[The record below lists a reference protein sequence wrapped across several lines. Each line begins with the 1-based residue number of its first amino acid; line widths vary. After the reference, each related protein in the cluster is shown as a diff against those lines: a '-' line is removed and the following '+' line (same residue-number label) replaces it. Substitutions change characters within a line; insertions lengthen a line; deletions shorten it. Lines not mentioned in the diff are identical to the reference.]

1 MIQKQS
7 DEREGAQR
15 ERPPADFPDNIKERE
30 AEHPPVPAAAGVLL
44 IHSSVQPPLFRS
56 LDRPSDQYK
65 KETA

>member
-7 DEREGAQR
+7 ERERERR

>member
-1 MIQKQS
+1 MIQKR
-7 DEREGAQR
+7 ERAQQR